1 MDHRIRKMISMLSS
15 DGPFDLSTTDT
26 AAQVNLSVSRFRHLF
41 KSETGMSPVRYVK
54 TLKLKKAKELLETT
68 SLSIKQIMAEV
79 GIKDK
84 SNFCRDFKKTYGLS
98 PVKYRRDSQSED
110 VKATT
115 VIAATS
121 TNK

>member
-15 DGPFDLSTTDT
+15 DGGFDLSDT

-41 KSETGMSPVRYVK
+41 KSETGMSPVQYVK

-68 SLSIKQIMAEV
+68 PLSIKQIMAEV
-79 GIKDK
+79 GIRDK

-98 PVKYRRDSQSED
+98 PIKYRKDSQSE
-110 VKATT
+110 KR
-115 VIAATS
+115 
-121 TNK
+121 